1 MESRTRSARLAV
13 PVGERDH
20 VRGPAEAPVT
30 LVEYGDFECPYTR
43 RARPVVRRLGQ
54 DFGDRLLLVF
64 RNFPLSRIHPHAQ
77 AAAEAAE
84 AAAAQGRYW
93 EMHDLLLEN
102 QRHLE
107 DEYLKRYAQQL
118 GLDTERFERELA
130 QHAHARRVREDLRGG
145 LKSRVRGAPTFFVNG
160 LRHDG
165 PNDLAAEVRRG
176 ASGALRAAV
185 LRQAWPVRKEEQV
198 QWSRR

>member
-1 MESRTRSARLAV
+1 MQARSERARLAV

-20 VRGPAEAPVT
+20 VVGSGVSAEVT

-43 RARPVVRRLGQ
+43 RARPVVRRLRQ
-54 DFGDRLLLVF
+54 ELGDRLLFAF

-84 AAAAQGRYW
+84 AATSQGRYW
-93 EMHDLLLEN
+93 EMHDILFDN

-107 DEYLKRYAQQL
+107 DEDLRRYAQEL
-118 GLDTERFERELA
+118 GLDLNRFERELTQLA
-130 QHAHARRVREDLRGG
+130 PARRVREDLKGG
-145 LKSRVRGAPTFFVNG
+145 LKSGVRGTPTFFVNG

-165 PNDLAAEVRRG
+165 PNDL
-176 ASGALRAAV
+176 GALWAAV
-185 LRQAWPVRKEEQV
+185 AQAAR
-198 QWSRR
+198 

>member
-1 MESRTRSARLAV
+1 MQARSERARLAV

-20 VRGPAEAPVT
+20 VVGPGVSAEVT

-43 RARPVVRRLGQ
+43 RARPVVRRLRQ
-54 DFGDRLLLVF
+54 ELGDRLLFAF

-84 AAAAQGRYW
+84 AATSQGRYW
-93 EMHDLLLEN
+93 EMHDILFDN

-107 DEYLKRYAQQL
+107 NENLRRYAQEL
-118 GLDTERFERELA
+118 GLDLNRFERELT
-130 QHAHARRVREDLRGG
+130 QHAPARRVREDLKGG
-145 LKSRVRGAPTFFVNG
+145 LKSGVRETPTFFVNG

-165 PNDLAAEVRRG
+165 PNDLAA
-176 ASGALRAAV
+176 LWAAV
-185 LRQAWPVRKEEQV
+185 AQAAR
-198 QWSRR
+198 

>member
-1 MESRTRSARLAV
+1 MESRSGRAQLAV

-20 VRGPAEAPVT
+20 VRGTASAEVT

-43 RARPVVRRLGQ
+43 RARPVARRLSQ
-54 DFGDRLLLVF
+54 EFGDRLLFVF
-64 RNFPLSRIHPHAQ
+64 RNFPLTRIHPHAQ

-93 EMHDLLLEN
+93 EMHDLLFDN

-107 DEYLKRYAQQL
+107 DEDLRRYAEHLGLGLKRF
-118 GLDTERFERELA
+118 DRELA
-130 QHAHARRVREDLRGG
+130 EHAHARRVREDVRSG
-145 LKSRVRGAPTFFVNG
+145 LKSGVKGTPTFFVNG

-165 PNDLAAEVRRG
+165 TNDLAT
-176 ASGALRAAV
+176 LRAAM
-185 LRQAWPVRKEEQV
+185 E
-198 QWSRR
+198 

>member
-1 MESRTRSARLAV
+1 MEARSERARLAV
-13 PVGERDH
+13 PVGELDH
-20 VRGPAEAPVT
+20 VLGPAASAEVT

-54 DFGDRLLLVF
+54 EFGDRLLFVF

-84 AAAAQGRYW
+84 AAASQGRYW

-107 DEYLKRYAQQL
+107 DEDLRRYAQRL
-118 GLDTERFERELA
+118 SLDLERFDRELA

-145 LKSRVRGAPTFFVNG
+145 LKSGVGGTPTFLVNG
-160 LRHDG
+160 LRHGG
-165 PNDLAAEVRRG
+165 PNDLAA
-176 ASGALRAAV
+176 LRVAVEQAA
-185 LRQAWPVRKEEQV
+185 R
-198 QWSRR
+198 

>member
-1 MESRTRSARLAV
+1 MESRSERARLAI

-20 VRGPAEAPVT
+20 VRGPASAELT

-43 RARPVVRRLGQ
+43 RARPVVRRLRQ
-54 DFGDRLLLVF
+54 DFGKWLLFVL

-77 AAAEAAE
+77 AAAEVAE
-84 AAAAQGRYW
+84 AAGSQGRYW
-93 EMHDLLLEN
+93 EMHDMLFDN

-107 DEYLKRYAQQL
+107 DGDLRRYAQRL
-118 GLDTERFERELA
+118 GLDPERFDRELV

-145 LKSRVRGAPTFFVNG
+145 LKSGVEGTPTFFVDG

-165 PNDLAAEVRRG
+165 PNDLAT
-176 ASGALRAAV
+176 LRAAV
-185 LRQAWPVRKEEQV
+185 EDAAR
-198 QWSRR
+198 

>member
-1 MESRTRSARLAV
+1 MGSRSERFRLAV

-20 VRGPAEAPVT
+20 VRGPASAEVT

-54 DFGDRLLLVF
+54 DFGDSLLFVF
-64 RNFPLSRIHPHAQ
+64 RNFPLTRIHPHAQ

-84 AAAAQGRYW
+84 AAASQGRYW
-93 EMHDLLLEN
+93 EIHDLLFDN

-107 DEYLKRYAQQL
+107 DEDLRRYAEQL

-130 QHAHARRVREDLRGG
+130 QHAHARQVREDLRGG
-145 LKSRVRGAPTFFVNG
+145 LESGVRGAPTFFVNG
-160 LRHDG
+160 LRHEG
-165 PNDLAAEVRRG
+165 PNDLAA
-176 ASGALRAAV
+176 LRAAAE
-185 LRQAWPVRKEEQV
+185 QAAR
-198 QWSRR
+198 